1 MASIINLTTSFLR
14 GRKDQ
19 RRYLWRA
26 STHIYLALYRPQ
38 ESTSWPL
45 NLEARTFLLC
55 YNSFPA
61 TKILVFGRFVN
72 ILASFMPMVLNGQ
85 VKCMGSNPAYDNS
98 FYTRICCSLSLL
110 IGQNMREDTRAFAML
125 PGMLAGLDKHS
136 VGSLKRITKY
146 CCWIS
151 SQPF

>member
-1 MASIINLTTSFLR
+1 MTSKFGGKNFSAVLQQHSSN
-14 GRKDQ
+14 KK
-19 RRYLWRA
+19 
-26 STHIYLALYRPQ
+26 
-38 ESTSWPL
+38 
-45 NLEARTFLLC
+45 NF
-55 YNSFPA
+55 
-61 TKILVFGRFVN
+61 VFVSFVN

-85 VKCMGSNPAYDNS
+85 LKCMGSYPAYDNS
-98 FYTRICCSLSLL
+98 FYARICCSQSLL
-110 IGQNMREDTRAFAML
+110 IGQNMIEYTRAFAML